1 LGITLVV
8 ESTEY
13 FLVSNHGV
21 MSTQEMFRELAEDQ
35 VAPLLALNKANGVTV
50 VLIFSSS
57 SLCLKFAKRN
67 LPKDWVNGEME
78 VHADDL
84 QFIEDKGWEVE
95 RLSWP
100 RKIRKEEEITVVVME
115 LTRDTEVRGKRI

>member
-1 LGITLVV
+1 MV

>member
-1 LGITLVV
+1 M
-8 ESTEY
+8 TEY

-21 MSTQEMFRELAEDQ
+21 MSTHEMFRELAEDQ
-35 VAPLLALNKANGVTV
+35 VAPILALSKADGITV

-57 SLCLKFAKRN
+57 SLCLRFSKRN
-67 LPKDWVNGEME
+67 LPKKWVNGEME

-84 QFIEDKGWEVE
+84 RFIEEKGWEIE

-115 LTRDTEVRGKRI
+115 LSRDTEVRGKRI